1 VKPAPLPSTGANGAW
16 PALRHR
22 DYRIFWVGDG
32 LSSIGTQFTTVA
44 MAWQIYELTDSP
56 LQIGLLGLAQA
67 VPQIALL
74 LVGGLLADA
83 VDRRKLMLATQLVQ
97 GGVSA
102 LLLTVTVLGIM
113 SPPFLYL
120 ASALIGVAN
129 ALDNPARQAL
139 VPNLVARTELTNAL
153 ALTNAQR
160 RFAQIAGPALAGVAL
175 ASAGPALCYGVDTV
189 SWSAMLGAL
198 LMIRTQPRAGGR
210 PMISARSVAE
220 GFRFVWAHPV
230 ILTMM
235 ALDFGMNF
243 FGSPQALLPIY
254 ARDVLVVGPQGLGML
269 YAATAAGSLAAAV
282 CLSLRGTVRRAGLM
296 VLLGV
301 TIYGAAT
308 VVFALSS
315 TFGLSLLMLA
325 GAGVGNTI
333 GAILR
338 QTINQLSVPDALRGR
353 VTAVNSMFTT
363 GGPRLGQFESGL
375 TATWWGAEASA
386 LVGGLATVAL
396 AVAVLLP
403 GSVRNL
409 EIVGGRPVDR
419 RDGQPPAAPATQ
431 AGEAPLVRS
440 DARSAPESDP

>member
-1 VKPAPLPSTGANGAW
+1 
-16 PALRHR
+16 
-22 DYRIFWVGDG
+22 
-32 LSSIGTQFTTVA
+32 
-44 MAWQIYELTDSP
+44 
-56 LQIGLLGLAQA
+56 
-67 VPQIALL
+67 
-74 LVGGLLADA
+74 
-83 VDRRKLMLATQLVQ
+83 
-97 GGVSA
+97 
-102 LLLTVTVLGIM
+102 
-113 SPPFLYL
+113 
-120 ASALIGVAN
+120 
-129 ALDNPARQAL
+129 
-139 VPNLVARTELTNAL
+139 
-153 ALTNAQR
+153 
-160 RFAQIAGPALAGVAL
+160 
-175 ASAGPALCYGVDTV
+175 
-189 SWSAMLGAL
+189 MLGAL

-308 VVFALSS
+308 IVFALSS
-315 TFGLSLLMLA
+315 TFWLSLLMLA

-375 TATWWGAEASA
+375 TAAWWGAEASA

-409 EIVGGRPVDR
+409 EIVGGRPIDR
-419 RDGQPPAAPATQ
+419 RDGQPPAAPAAH